1 VGKGGFE
8 PQVGRGDLSHKWKKG
23 EFIYKTMWIVFQ
35 NETVMK
41 KSNRNI
47 IS

>member
-1 VGKGGFE
+1 LFAIHYANFQKRSL
-8 PQVGRGDLSHKWKKG
+8 PQ
-23 EFIYKTMWIVFQ
+23 MWIVFQ
-35 NETVMK
+35 NDTVMK